1 MLADVLPDGPGPQ
14 ARAVRGREQDV
25 NESKRA

>member
-1 MLADVLPDGPGPQ
+1 MLAYVLSDAPGPQ
-14 ARAVRGREQDV
+14 ARAVRGWEQDV